1 MLLLIAG
8 LETTV
13 HLLAH
18 SLLFL
23 AERPEEQARLRAQ
36 PALLPEPDRFDLHR
50 GQPGLSFGYGVH
62 YCIGAQLA
70 RMEARCGLEAL
81 LSRFSGFTR
90 TSTEL
95 SWGHAITV
103 RGPQHLPLRFIPA

>member
-1 MLLLIAG
+1 VKIPKGEVVLA
-8 LETTV
+8 
-13 HLLAH
+13 LLA
-18 SLLFL
+18 S
-23 AERPEEQARLRAQ
+23 ANRDERHYT
-36 PALLPEPDRFDLHR
+36 EPDRFDLHR

-90 TSTEL
+90 TSTEQL
-95 SWGHAITV
+95 SWGQAITV
-103 RGPQHLPLRFIPA
+103 RGPQSLPLRFTPA